1 MIDKKEVRHIAD
13 LARLHIGKEEGKF
26 RKDLSFILAYFES
39 LKESDTGGV
48 EPTFHPTEKFFKKI
62 NVARED
68 KEAPWPEDYVKKL
81 LPQLPTNRTATL
93 RLKRFFNLWNWPN

>member
-68 KEAPWPEDYVKKL
+68 KEAPWPEDYVKKIIASA
-81 LPQLPTNRTATL
+81 PDKQDSYIKVKAV
-93 RLKRFFNLWNWPN
+93 F